1 MDPNDALSQVQQM
14 SARLEKL
21 LELVRR
27 LADENRSLR
36 QGQEQLASERAQL
49 LNKNELARSRVEAM
63 INRLKSLENNA

>member
-1 MDPNDALSQVQQM
+1 MDNDTLGQVRQLGE
-14 SARLEKL
+14 RIDKL

-27 LADENRSLR
+27 LAEENRSLR

-63 INRLKSLENNA
+63 IHRLKSLEGGQ

>member
-1 MDPNDALSQVQQM
+1 MDPNDALAQVQQM
-14 SARLEKL
+14 SARLDKL

-36 QGQEQLASERAQL
+36 QGQEQLVNERAQL

-63 INRLKSLENNA
+63 IHRLKSLENNA